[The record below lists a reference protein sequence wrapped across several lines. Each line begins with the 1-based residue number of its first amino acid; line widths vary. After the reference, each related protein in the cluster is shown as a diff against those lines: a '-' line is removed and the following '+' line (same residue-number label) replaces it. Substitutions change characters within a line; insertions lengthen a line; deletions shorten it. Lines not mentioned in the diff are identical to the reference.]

1 MLSILF
7 LVIHNYLNNLRGND
21 DDDDDD
27 ADNNNYYYYHF
38 TDGKK

>member
-7 LVIHNYLNNLRGND
+7 LVIHNYLNNLRDND

-27 ADNNNYYYYHF
+27 ADNKNYYYYHF

>member
-7 LVIHNYLNNLRGND
+7 LVIHNYLNNLRDN

-27 ADNNNYYYYHF
+27 ADNKNYYYYHF